1 MNDFFNTRL
10 TIKKTQLPKL
20 YVGELREADLNTNLF
35 GQLESYGYLLL
46 RSVYD
51 PSEIDTAR
59 KEVLTRLAEV
69 GEVKSPILEAI
80 ASGVSQRRIHYP
92 STEKLGEFWKSVS
105 EGPALRRVING
116 SRIKKVMDELF
127 QMPSTHFSFAW
138 LRAIQSGRA
147 SPMHI
152 DHPYM
157 NRGSDK
163 LVTCWSPIGS
173 VNVDEGSIYILEDSH
188 NWNDIRQQFEGLD
201 VDRDKSRPGHIETE
215 PLELVVKKK
224 SRFLTT
230 SFSPGDCLIFGM
242 FTVHGSFDNNS
253 TSGRIRLSCD
263 TRFQPFDH
271 PMDPRFS
278 GSSPLAHGGLGY
290 GCLSAALPMN
300 EVGSLR

>member
-1 MNDFFNTRL
+1 MRNILDARL
-10 TIKKTQLPKL
+10 TIKKTPVPKS
-20 YVGELREADLNTNLF
+20 YIDELCEADCNISLF
-35 GQLESYGYLLL
+35 GQLKSNGYLLL

-51 PSEIDTAR
+51 PSEINAAR

-69 GEVKSPILEAI
+69 GEVKNPILEAI
-80 ASGVSQRRIHYP
+80 ASGTSQRRIHYA
-92 STEKLGEFWKSVS
+92 SVEKLGEFWKSVS

-116 SRIKKVMDELF
+116 SRIKNVMDELF

-157 NRGSDK
+157 NRGTDK
-163 LVTCWSPIGS
+163 LVTCWSPIGP
-173 VNVDEGSIYILEDSH
+173 VNIDEGSLYILEDSH

-201 VDRDKSRPGHIETE
+201 VDNDKSRPGHIETE
-215 PLELVVKKK
+215 PLELVSKKK

-242 FTVHGSFDNNS
+242 FAVHGSFDNNS
-253 TSGRIRLSCD
+253 TLGRIRLSCD
-263 TRFQPFDH
+263 TRFQPLDQ

-278 GSSPLAHGGLGY
+278 GLSPSAHGGLGY

-300 EVGSLR
+300 EMSSLR